1 MTFSHFAVAVGLAWF
16 GFAAYWLG
24 RLHAQWER
32 DQEPS
37 ERPAG
42 WAVEMA
48 KSDPQRLINALRR
61 EELP

>member
-1 MTFSHFAVAVGLAWF
+1 MYTVLVGVGLVVLA
-16 GFAAYWLG
+16 ASAYWLG

-42 WAVEMA
+42 WAVEQFNSMC
-48 KSDPQRLINALRR
+48 RLADAIERGEH
-61 EELP
+61 EEGT